1 MTTRMFVDTLGRAV
15 HIPHAPQRL
24 VSLVPSL
31 TEVLFSFGRGARV
44 VGITDY
50 CTEPAAGVV
59 GKTTIGGTK
68 NPDIA
73 AILALQPHLV
83 LAVAEENQRQD
94 VEQLAAAGVPVYVFE
109 PRTVRDGIDLL
120 WRVADLLECRPDVA
134 AQIQAIEQDYAETLA
149 LVASRQRVRVFCP
162 IWKDPYMTINA
173 ETYVHD
179 TLRVCGGDNIFAH
192 RQRHFPLAADLGR
205 HPEATGERY
214 EEGPEGPVPTQSRQ
228 GLRPQSGHTD
238 YPISTPTQSRQRDRR
253 YPRITLTEMAALA
266 PEVIL
271 LPDEPYVFSAADIA
285 DFAPF
290 PEVPAV
296 RDGRI
301 YRIDGKMVS
310 WYGPRI
316 GHSLRTLRDLL
327 WLGTASTPAQWG
339 A

>member
-1 MTTRMFVDTLGRAV
+1 MTTRTFVDTLGRAV

-31 TEVLFSFGRGARV
+31 TEVLFSFGRGVQV

-50 CTEPAAGVV
+50 CTEPAAGVA

-120 WRVADLLECRPDVA
+120 WRVADLLDCRPDVA
-134 AQIQAIEQDYAETLA
+134 AQLRAIEQDYAETVA
-149 LVASRQRVRVFCP
+149 LVAGRQRVRVFCP

-179 TLRVCGGDNIFAH
+179 TLRVCGGDNIFAR
-192 RQRHFPLAADLGR
+192 RQRRFPLAADLGR

-214 EEGPEGPVPTQSRQ
+214 AE
-228 GLRPQSGHTD
+228 
-238 YPISTPTQSRQRDRR
+238 RDRR
-253 YPRITLTEMAALA
+253 YPRITLAEMAALA

-271 LPDEPYVFSAADIA
+271 LPDEPYVFSTADIA
-285 DFAPF
+285 DFTPF

-301 YRIDGKMVS
+301 YLIDGKMVS

-327 WLGTASTPAQWG
+327 RPEGERPTHVTAG
-339 A
+339 

>member
-1 MTTRMFVDTLGRAV
+1 MTTRTFIDALGRVV
-15 HIPHAPQRL
+15 HIPHVPQRL

-31 TEVLFSFGRGARV
+31 TEVLFSFGRGAQV

-50 CTEPAAGVV
+50 CTEPATDVA
-59 GKTTIGGTK
+59 GKTRLGGTK
-68 NPDIA
+68 NPDLTT
-73 AILALQPHLV
+73 ILGLQPHLV
-83 LAVAEENQRQD
+83 FAVAEENQRQD

-120 WRVADLLECRPDVA
+120 WRVADLLDCRTAVA
-134 AQIQAIEQDYAETLA
+134 AQIQVIEQDYAETVA
-149 LVASRQRVRVFCP
+149 LVVGRQPVRVFCP

-179 TLRVCGGDNIFAH
+179 TLRVCGGDNIFAR
-192 RQRHFPLAADLGR
+192 RQRRFPLAADLGR
-205 HPEATGERY
+205 HPEVTSTRY
-214 EEGPEGPVPTQSRQ
+214 TE
-228 GLRPQSGHTD
+228 
-238 YPISTPTQSRQRDRR
+238 RDRR

-271 LPDEPYVFSAADIA
+271 LPDEPYVFGTADIA
-285 DFAPF
+285 DFTPF

-296 RDGRI
+296 RNGRI
-301 YRIDGKMVS
+301 YLIDGKMVS

-327 WLGTASTPAQWG
+327 RSGTASTLAS
-339 A
+339 AT

>member
-1 MTTRMFVDTLGRAV
+1 MFVDTLGRAV

-31 TEVLFSFGRGARV
+31 TEMLFSFGCGARV

-73 AILALQPHLV
+73 TILALQPHLV
-83 LAVAEENQRQD
+83 LAVVEENQRQD

-134 AQIQAIEQDYAETLA
+134 TQIQAIEQDYAETLA

-205 HPEATGERY
+205 RPEATGERY
-214 EEGPEGPVPTQSRQ
+214 EE
-228 GLRPQSGHTD
+228 
-238 YPISTPTQSRQRDRR
+238 RDRR
-253 YPRITLTEMAALA
+253 YPRITLTEMAALV

-271 LPDEPYVFSAADIA
+271 LPDEPYAFSAADIA

>member
-1 MTTRMFVDTLGRAV
+1 MTTRTFVDALGRAV
-15 HIPHAPQRL
+15 HMPHAPQRL

-31 TEVLFSFGRGARV
+31 TEVLFSFGRGAQV

-50 CTEPAAGVV
+50 CTEPAAGVA

-73 AILALQPHLV
+73 TILALQPHLV
-83 LAVAEENQRQD
+83 FAVAEENQPQD
-94 VEQLAAAGVPVYVFE
+94 VEQLTAAGVPVYVFE
-109 PRTVRDGIDLL
+109 PRTVRDGIYLL
-120 WRVADLLECRPDVA
+120 WRVADLLDCRPEVA
-134 AQIQAIEQDYAETLA
+134 AHIQAIEQDYAETVA
-149 LVASRQRVRVFCP
+149 LVAGRQRVRVFCP

-179 TLRVCGGDNIFAH
+179 TLRVCGGDNIFAR
-192 RQRHFPLAADLGR
+192 RQRRFPLAADLGR

-214 EEGPEGPVPTQSRQ
+214 AE
-228 GLRPQSGHTD
+228 
-238 YPISTPTQSRQRDRR
+238 RDRR
-253 YPRITLTEMAALA
+253 YPRITLAEMATLA

-271 LPDEPYVFSAADIA
+271 LPDEPYVFSTADTAA
-285 DFAPF
+285 FTPF
-290 PEVPAV
+290 PDVPAV

-301 YRIDGKMVS
+301 YLIDGKMVS

-327 WLGTASTPAQWG
+327 RPGTASMPASAG
-339 A
+339 